1 MASEYLLKKAREQ
14 APAEAPRELTPAE
27 KRKNWWHYH
36 KWWVVAGVV
45 LVWIVGSMLWNVLG
59 IGKVKPDYIFA
70 YVGTRALDE
79 DLAAGL
85 EERLAEFGE
94 DVNSDGKV
102 RVELRQYVM
111 AQSTDNETAYY
122 YQYAADTQLL
132 ADVTKGESYFFLTND
147 PEGVQRA
154 YQLFANADGTPP
166 DERDYEV
173 ADKVFAWADC
183 PILTGLD
190 VDQTALSGL
199 YLGRRC
205 FYGEAAEGH
214 EAEDALW
221 QRLIEGAKPRN

>member
-36 KWWVVAGVV
+36 KWWVIVGIV

-70 YVGTRALDE
+70 YVGTRALDK

-85 EERLAEFGE
+85 EKQLAELGG
-94 DVNSDGKV
+94 DRTGDGKV

-154 YQLFANADGTPP
+154 YQLLANSDGTPP
-166 DERDYEV
+166 DERDYEIG
-173 ADKVFAWADC
+173 DKVFAWGNC
-183 PILTGLD
+183 PVLAGLD

-205 FYGEAAEGH
+205 FYGEAAEGR
-214 EAEDALW
+214 EPDDAFW
-221 QRLIEGAKPRN
+221 QIITKGANR